1 MQRPEG
7 LPCAGCSLFQLAQQ
21 QIHNRSKL
29 HPSAKL
35 FVVKTYLRK
44 HKKCWRGTGRANKKS
59 EKQQRGHHRQRKRR
73 KRCSIVLKA
82 DIPNSLWKSHGGEDD
97 FTDRNFSL
105 WRIHARSEEKGEK
118 EGMARRKS
126 LYTDC
131 NIPPHPPL
139 HPSRTGQ
146 RSQV

>member
-1 MQRPEG
+1 MQPF
-7 LPCAGCSLFQLAQQ
+7 PAGSATDLQQ
-21 QIHNRSKL
+21 VKAAPISKVVCGA
-29 HPSAKL
+29 S
-35 FVVKTYLRK
+35 VKTYVRK

-59 EKQQRGHHRQRKRR
+59 EKQQKGHYHQRKRR
-73 KRCSIVLKA
+73 KRCSIVLKQISSTA
-82 DIPNSLWKSHGGEDD
+82 CGKTHGGEDD

-118 EGMARRKS
+118 ERMAKRKS

-131 NIPPHPPL
+131 NIPPHDPL